1 MNDSRFRVK
10 VRNDEKYDIKNYKNY
25 LFLVQF
31 KLYRDIMTT
40 VFGNSSSEAK
50 QAQPQCL
57 CGVAPFFLYGV
68 MRAILHFRLY
78 FFRNNFRIAYL
89 RNGLDLLRK
98 VVLLVIIRLAAL

>member
-40 VFGNSSSEAK
+40 VFGKDLKFRSKTGATSVFMRGCAVLSVWRNACHFTF
-50 QAQPQCL
+50 QI
-57 CGVAPFFLYGV
+57 VFF
-68 MRAILHFRLY
+68 
-78 FFRNNFRIAYL
+78 
-89 RNGLDLLRK
+89 
-98 VVLLVIIRLAAL
+98 